1 MSSYL
6 NLRSSAATDPI
17 RNFRFLVT
25 FTPVGGSGVP
35 NFQDGDFSVGFISIA
50 GLSAQTNAI
59 PYREG
64 GYNTTMHYLPGQQQ
78 FSPVTFQRG
87 VVLGSNIGWE
97 WFSKLYDPGT
107 TAEQPTGDFRY
118 QVDIKVLK
126 YPAPNNRVLNQ
137 NASNINVAAQFTL
150 LNAWPTNL
158 AYSDLNAADDA
169 VVLEQLVL
177 VHEGLLPKISGN
189 TPRQI
194 DANGVITPGT

>member
-1 MSSYL
+1 MSQYI
-6 NLRSSAATDPI
+6 NLRSSAETDPI

-25 FTPVGGSGVP
+25 FTPVGGTAPGGI
-35 NFQDGDFSVGFISIA
+35 QDGDFSVGFITIT
-50 GLSAQTNAI
+50 GLAAQTNAI

-126 YPAPNNRVLNQ
+126 YPAPNNRTLNQ
-137 NASNINVAAQFTL
+137 NAQNINVAAQFTL

-158 AYSDLNAADDA
+158 SYSDLNAADDA
-169 VVLEQLVL
+169 VVLEQIIL
-177 VHEGLLPKISGN
+177 VHEGLKPVISGN
-189 TPRQI
+189 NPRGI
-194 DANGVITPGT
+194 DSNGVITPGS